1 MSFVITIKNNMGNL
15 VNRVIWKDLVMIFN
29 DFMNFIIEN
38 RLTSLL
44 IIALMGIAISGLV
57 TSLKTNIIE
66 YYLNKLFKTSNNNFV
81 MLFTALIQ
89 FIIIIV
95 IIFFIYR
102 YILKKIA
109 EPFIQNKVQF
119 DDISWKKNVLT
130 ELKTLN
136 SNLSE
141 HKVN

>member
-1 MSFVITIKNNMGNL
+1 MSFVITIKNNVGNL

-66 YYLNKLFKTSNNNFV
+66 YYLNKFFKTSNNNFV

-109 EPFIQNKVQF
+109 EPFIQKKVPF
-119 DDISWKKNVLT
+119 DDISWKKDVLT
-130 ELKTLN
+130 ELHTLN
-136 SNLSE
+136 TNLSK
-141 HKVN
+141 H

>member
-1 MSFVITIKNNMGNL
+1 MSFVITIKNNVGNL

-66 YYLNKLFKTSNNNFV
+66 YYLNKFFKTSNNNFV

-102 YILKKIA
+102 YILK
-109 EPFIQNKVQF
+109 NN
-119 DDISWKKNVLT
+119 ISVC
-130 ELKTLN
+130 
-136 SNLSE
+136 
-141 HKVN
+141 

>member
-1 MSFVITIKNNMGNL
+1 MSFVITIKNNVGNL
-15 VNRVIWKDLVMIFN
+15 VNRVIWKDLVMIFS

-109 EPFIQNKVQF
+109 EPFMHPTVPF

-141 HKVN
+141 HK

>member
-1 MSFVITIKNNMGNL
+1 MSFIYITNNVGNL
-15 VNRVIWKDLVMIFN
+15 FNRFIWKDLGIIFN

-66 YYLNKLFKTSNNNFV
+66 YYLNRFFKTSNNNFV

-130 ELKTLN
+130 ELHTLN
-136 SNLSE
+136 TNLSQ
-141 HKVN
+141 HK

>member
-1 MSFVITIKNNMGNL
+1 MSLIVGNL
-15 VNRVIWKDLVMIFN
+15 TNNVGNLFNRFIWKDLGMIFS

-66 YYLNKLFKTSNNNFV
+66 YYLNKFFKTSNNNFV

-109 EPFIQNKVQF
+109 EPFIQNKTQF
-119 DDISWKKNVLT
+119 DDISWKTDVLK

-141 HKVN
+141 HK

>member
-1 MSFVITIKNNMGNL
+1 MSYIVVNIKNNIGNL
-15 VNRVIWKDLVMIFN
+15 FNRFIWKDLGIIFT

-44 IIALMGIAISGLV
+44 IIALMGLAITGLV
-57 TSLKTNIIE
+57 NSLKTNIIE
-66 YYLNKLFKTSNNNFV
+66 YYLNKFFKTSNNNLI

-95 IIFFIYR
+95 IVFFIYR

-109 EPFIQNKVQF
+109 EPFIQNKMQF
-119 DDISWKKNVLT
+119 DDVAWKKDILT

-136 SNLSE
+136 HTISE
-141 HKVN
+141 HSK

>member
-1 MSFVITIKNNMGNL
+1 MSLIVGNL
-15 VNRVIWKDLVMIFN
+15 TNNVGNLFNRFIWKDLGMIFS

-66 YYLNKLFKTSNNNFV
+66 YYLNKFFKTSNNNFV

-109 EPFIQNKVQF
+109 EPFIQKKVPF
-119 DDISWKKNVLT
+119 DDISWKKDVLT
-130 ELKTLN
+130 ELHTLN
-136 SNLSE
+136 TNLSK
-141 HKVN
+141 H

>member
-1 MSFVITIKNNMGNL
+1 MSLIVGNL
-15 VNRVIWKDLVMIFN
+15 TNNVGNLFNRFIWKDLGMIFS

-66 YYLNKLFKTSNNNFV
+66 YYLNKFFKTSNNNFV
-81 MLFTALIQ
+81 MLFTAIIQ

-102 YILKKIA
+102 YILKKIY
-109 EPFIQNKVQF
+109 EPFSKNKVPF
-119 DDISWKKNVLT
+119 DDISWKKDVLT
-130 ELKTLN
+130 ELHTLN
-136 SNLSE
+136 TNLS
-141 HKVN
+141 KK

>member
-1 MSFVITIKNNMGNL
+1 MSFIYITNNVGNL
-15 VNRVIWKDLVMIFN
+15 FNRFIWKDLGIIFN

-38 RLTSLL
+38 RLTNLL

-66 YYLNKLFKTSNNNFV
+66 YYLNRFFKTSNNNFV

-109 EPFIQNKVQF
+109 ESFIHPTVQY
-119 DDISWKKNVLT
+119 DDISWKKNVLK
-130 ELKTLN
+130 ELQTLN

-141 HKVN
+141 RK